1 MKLTLEWDW
10 DSLVPLRL
18 SPSQFLI
25 VINVT
30 SPTPTIPPYV
40 PYRTFRNFLEF
51 LREGMPARIDRSI
64 WGQRASGSTGIQL
77 MTALRV
83 LGLVDDDG
91 RPTEDLEHLV
101 GLEGDE
107 RRTALATLLRRH
119 YPPVFALDLPR
130 ATRAQFREAFRSFGA
145 KEGVLAKCE
154 AFFIQA
160 AQDAGLELS
169 SYVLAG
175 RHVSRRSSGGS
186 SRSRQQQAERSSA
199 QPAPV
204 VVAAPVQAA
213 GVSIA
218 EMVLKKY
225 PDFDPNWDVT
235 TQQKW
240 FDGMTKLMDSLGQS
254 GDQTSSDSRAG

>member
-1 MKLTLEWDW
+1 MNT
-10 DSLVPLRL
+10 
-18 SPSQFLI
+18 SQFPI
-25 VINVT
+25 VTNVPT
-30 SPTPTIPPYV
+30 LTPTIPPYV

-51 LREGMPARIDRSI
+51 LKEGVPARIDRSV

-83 LGLVDDDG
+83 LDLVDDDG
-91 RPTEDLEHLV
+91 RPTENLEHLA

-107 RRTALATLLRRH
+107 RRAALTALLRLH
-119 YPPVFALDLPR
+119 YQPVFALDLLR

-160 AQDAGLELS
+160 AQDAGIELS
-169 SYVLAG
+169 TYVLAG
-175 RHVSRRSSGGS
+175 RHVSRRSSGAS
-186 SRSRQQQAERSSA
+186 SRTRQQPAERPA
-199 QPAPV
+199 TPPPAPT
-204 VVAAPVQAA
+204 VAPPAQSV

-218 EMVLKKY
+218 EMVLQKY
-225 PDFDPNWDVT
+225 PDFDKNWDSE

-240 FDGMTKLMDSLGQS
+240 FDGMTKLAEYLGQS
-254 GDQTSSDSRAG
+254 GNDQASGGTGEPGDGQGSG

>member
-1 MKLTLEWDW
+1 M
-10 DSLVPLRL
+10 SLRL
-18 SPSQFLI
+18 SPSQFPI

-30 SPTPTIPPYV
+30 SPPPTIPPYV

-51 LREGMPARIDRSI
+51 LGEGVPARIDRSV

-77 MTALRV
+77 MTALRA
-83 LGLVDDDG
+83 LQLVDDDG
-91 RPTEDLEHLV
+91 RPTEDLEHLA

-107 RRTALATLLRRH
+107 RRSALATLLRRH
-119 YPPVFALDLPR
+119 YPPVFALDLTR
-130 ATRAQFREAFRSFGA
+130 ATRAQFREAFRNFGA

-175 RHVSRRSSGGS
+175 RHVSRRASSGS
-186 SRSRQQQAERSSA
+186 SRSRQQSAERSSS
-199 QPAPV
+199 QPASV
-204 VVAAPVQAA
+204 VVAAPAQAT

-225 PDFDPNWDVT
+225 PDFNPNWDVT

-240 FDGMTKLMDSLGQS
+240 FDGMTKLMESLGQS
-254 GDQTSSDSRAG
+254 GSDQASGDSGAG